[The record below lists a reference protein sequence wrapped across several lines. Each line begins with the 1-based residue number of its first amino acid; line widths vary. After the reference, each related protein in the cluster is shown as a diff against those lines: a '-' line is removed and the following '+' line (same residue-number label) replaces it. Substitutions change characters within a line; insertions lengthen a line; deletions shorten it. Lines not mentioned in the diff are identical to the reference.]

1 MLNLK
6 GILDH
11 GIFETLY
18 KMIALLQ
25 AGLDLNVLTTYRISI
40 DEFIDGFAAIIS
52 VKAGKIFAGLGLIN
66 TLIVTWGSSSQAS
79 DVCASLSANTHLAF
93 KYFQYELR
101 GLGNIL

>member
-6 GILDH
+6 GIFGLGIFGL

-25 AGLDLNVLTTYRISI
+25 AGLDLKILTTYRISI

-52 VKAGKIFAGLGLIN
+52 GKAGKVLLD
-66 TLIVTWGSSSQAS
+66 W
-79 DVCASLSANTHLAF
+79 D
-93 KYFQYELR
+93 
-101 GLGNIL
+101 